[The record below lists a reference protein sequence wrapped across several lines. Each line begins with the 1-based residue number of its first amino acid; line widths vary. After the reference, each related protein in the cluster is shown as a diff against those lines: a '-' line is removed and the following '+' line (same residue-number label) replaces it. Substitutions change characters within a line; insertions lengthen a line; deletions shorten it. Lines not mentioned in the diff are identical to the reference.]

1 MVSQHKFTSL
11 DRAIAR
17 NKGTADLGL
26 SGQTRSLG
34 ALGPYVLARL
44 RKLETMG
51 LAAATG
57 LNQWRVR
64 QDSEPPSERC
74 SVCEISKDPGRS
86 RRARLRAAIAGGDV
100 RRAELHDV

>member
-1 MVSQHKFTSL
+1 MMVSQHEFTSL

-64 QDSEPPSERC
+64 QDF
-74 SVCEISKDPGRS
+74 GTAQ
-86 RRARLRAAIAGGDV
+86 RAMQRL
-100 RRAELHDV
+100 